1 MNKVKGM
8 RIKMSDR
15 IEKFIGNYEVFHHK
29 SGLDIIFYEQD
40 ADAFS
45 VYLSVG
51 AGSVNGQG
59 INNFWQYGT
68 AHFLE
73 HLLFDSE
80 NKNTSLFANTGAMA
94 NAYTD
99 YDKTVYFV
107 SGYGELEENLNIML
121 KTIMNHNFGS
131 IDLEKNSAIISSEIM
146 MYKEDIT
153 TKLDRL
159 FFRALFDLHPAQVDI
174 AGTDESIRKITIDS
188 ILLFYHTFYIAN
200 KMCIVIMGKYTK
212 EKIIEIINEYFDQS
226 IIQPNNNL
234 LKHPQY
240 YESELKQ
247 LTEKS
252 DESYN
257 FFLMGYCYR
266 NKEFEIHNKFANEI
280 LLELL
285 VMKLNKQYGFAEE
298 DYLETDVLYVENY
311 YICYCKGILKN
322 ENYVYD
328 NIIEIIFDLRDNKIE
343 PEEFDLAQKKIY
355 AKYVR
360 FLANK
365 NNLFL
370 LLKESFLSDI
380 QLFDVFRIIRELSKE
395 DIARFIR
402 KMKIDKRIKIAVL

>member
-45 VYLSVG
+45 VYLSVD

-247 LTEKS
+247 LTEKG

-257 FFLMGYCYR
+257 FFQMGYCYR

>member
-40 ADAFS
+40 TDTFS
-45 VYLSVG
+45 VYLSVD

-121 KTIMNHNFGS
+121 KTIVNHNFGS
-131 IDLEKNSAIISSEIM
+131 IDLKKNSAIISSEIM

-188 ILLFYHTFYIAN
+188 ILLFYHTFYIAD
-200 KMCIVIMGKYTK
+200 KMSIMIIGKYTK
-212 EKIIEIINEYFDQS
+212 EKIIEIINEYFNQS

-234 LKHPQY
+234 LKHPKY

-257 FFLMGYCYR
+257 FFQMGYGYR
-266 NKEFEIHNKFANEI
+266 NKEFEIHNKFVNEI

-370 LLKESFLSDI
+370 LLKESYLSDI

-402 KMKIDKRIKIAVL
+402 KMKIDKRIKIVVL

>member
-1 MNKVKGM
+1 
-8 RIKMSDR
+8 
-15 IEKFIGNYEVFHHK
+15 
-29 SGLDIIFYEQD
+29 
-40 ADAFS
+40 
-45 VYLSVG
+45 
-51 AGSVNGQG
+51 
-59 INNFWQYGT
+59 
-68 AHFLE
+68 
-73 HLLFDSE
+73 
-80 NKNTSLFANTGAMA
+80 
-94 NAYTD
+94 
-99 YDKTVYFV
+99 
-107 SGYGELEENLNIML
+107 
-121 KTIMNHNFGS
+121 
-131 IDLEKNSAIISSEIM
+131 
-146 MYKEDIT
+146 
-153 TKLDRL
+153 
-159 FFRALFDLHPAQVDI
+159 
-174 AGTDESIRKITIDS
+174 
-188 ILLFYHTFYIAN
+188 
-200 KMCIVIMGKYTK
+200 
-212 EKIIEIINEYFDQS
+212 
-226 IIQPNNNL
+226 
-234 LKHPQY
+234 
-240 YESELKQ
+240 
-247 LTEKS
+247 
-252 DESYN
+252 
-257 FFLMGYCYR
+257 MGYCYR

>member
-40 ADAFS
+40 TDAFS
-45 VYLSVG
+45 VYLNVD

-80 NKNTSLFANTGAMA
+80 NQNTSLFANTGAMA

-107 SGYGELEENLNIML
+107 SGYGQLEKNLNIML
-121 KTIMNHNFGS
+121 QTIMNHNFAS
-131 IDLEKNSAIISSEIM
+131 VDLEKNSAIISSEIM

-153 TKLDRL
+153 TKLDCL

-188 ILLFYHTFYIAN
+188 ILLFYHTFYIAD
-200 KMCIVIMGKYTK
+200 KISIVIMGKYTK
-212 EKIIEIINEYFDQS
+212 EKILEIINEYFAQS
-226 IIQPNNNL
+226 IVQPNNNL
-234 LKHPQY
+234 LKHPRY

-252 DESYN
+252 DEKYN
-257 FFLMGYCYR
+257 FFQMGYCYR
-266 NKEFEIHNKFANEI
+266 NKEFKIHNKFVNEI

-328 NIIEIIFDLRDNKIE
+328 NIIETIFDLKDNKIE
-343 PEEFDLAQKKIY
+343 DEEFDLVQKKIY

-360 FLANK
+360 FMANK

-395 DIARFIR
+395 DIVRLIR
-402 KMKIDKRIKIAVL
+402 KVKIDKRIKIAVL

>member
-1 MNKVKGM
+1 
-8 RIKMSDR
+8 MSDK
-15 IEKFIGNYEVFHHK
+15 IEEFIGNYEVFHHQ

-40 ADAFS
+40 TAAFS
-45 VYLSVG
+45 VYVCID

-59 INNFWQYGT
+59 KNNFWQYGT

-80 NKNTSLFANTGAMA
+80 NKNTSLFANTGAIA

-107 SGYGELEENLNIML
+107 SGYDELEENLDIML
-121 KTIMNHNFGS
+121 KTIMNHNFES
-131 IDLEKNSAIISSEIM
+131 IDLKKNSAIISSEIM

-153 TKLDRL
+153 TKLDQL
-159 FFRALFDLHPAQVDI
+159 FFKVLFDLHPAQVDI
-174 AGTDESIRKITIDS
+174 AGTVESIREITIDS
-188 ILLFYHTFYIAN
+188 ILAFYHTFYIAD
-200 KMCIVIMGKYTK
+200 KTSIVIIGKYTK
-212 EKIIEIINEYFDQS
+212 EKILEIVNEYFAQS
-226 IIQPNNNL
+226 LVQPNNNL

-252 DESYN
+252 DENYN
-257 FFLMGYCYR
+257 FFQMGYCFT
-266 NKEFEIHNKFANEI
+266 NEKFKIHNKFVNEI

-285 VMKLNKQYGFAEE
+285 VMKLNKQCGFAEE

-322 ENYVYD
+322 KNYVYD
-328 NIIEIIFDLRDNKIE
+328 NIIEIIFDLRDDKIE
-343 PEEFDLAQKKIY
+343 AEEFELAQKKIY

-370 LLKESFLSDI
+370 LLKESSLSDI
-380 QLFDVFRIIRELSKE
+380 QLFDVFYTIMELSRD

-402 KMKIDKRIKIAVL
+402 KMKIDKKIKIVVL